1 MTLSLLLSTLNIAQW
16 LGDNVFSIILA
27 LLTLLVAIL
36 TFLGIRIVL
45 PHQTREWRKKAI
57 DEKLLDDF
65 KDYNPNSKPQKDTP
79 YEENPIEGHIYV
91 QPYIEVQS
99 PQGRKQDSS
108 LRDFFLKKVFVP
120 KPVNKVF
127 FLLGNAGSG
136 KTAALTHLLIDYINR
151 HSQRTLPYD
160 IFILSLRRNNVFEEI
175 ENIKVE
181 DNKHAI
187 LLLDAL
193 DENLSAQDPKQQ
205 KQFLKELEAVYPDSR
220 FAAIVVSCR
229 NQFFKDA
236 NQEPSQTDIP
246 TGGANPYLQIWR
258 LQLKQFTEA
267 QVRDYIDQRFDISNH
282 SELRSKAIEY
292 INKHRNN
299 KEIAFRPLIL
309 TYIRDLVE
317 AHEPLETTLD
327 FYYYIVQK
335 EIPRNIAITKLPC
348 TDELLRQW
356 WSMIV
361 QVASSLC
368 NKRKPNTKDDNDD
381 YLTYNELLSI
391 IFDHNIALPD
401 NAINEDLFQQRSLLT
416 LNNKGYHFSHRS
428 FFEFFLAYHFLLQPD
443 EIGYIGGLD
452 FALEIFDQLYDAF
465 TKGDKKPFSMLD
477 AEVDEKAFAFAYL
490 NISNRLYDLNHF
502 SKALPLCKNALDI
515 FSRLSQTNP
524 EAYRQHKATALNNLA
539 NLHVKTNNHTA
550 AEKEFTEALSSYRSL
565 AEANPE
571 DFLPY
576 VATTLNNLALLH
588 SDTNNHAAAGEEYTE
603 ALSIYRS
610 LAETN
615 PEAFLPDVAT
625 TLNNLANLHS
635 DTNNYAAAEKEYT
648 EALSTY
654 RSLAEANPD
663 AFLPRVADTL
673 NNLAILHADTNNP
686 AAAEDEYTEALR
698 TYRSLAEANPDAFL
712 PDVAMTLN
720 NLALLH
726 SDTNNHA
733 AAEEEYTEALST
745 YRSLAEA
752 NPDAFLPY
760 VAGTLFNIALLH
772 LQKGELDEAERAAQ
786 ESLDKYRTMAEKSHV
801 AFDKDVQ
808 DAEELLAIIQKLRTM
823 GGGTE

>member
-1 MTLSLLLSTLNIAQW
+1 MTLSLLLTTLNITQW

-36 TFLGIRIVL
+36 TFLGIKIDL
-45 PHQTREWRKKAI
+45 PHQTRKWRQKTI

-65 KDYNPNSKPQKDTP
+65 KDYNPNTNPQKDTP
-79 YEENPIEGHIYV
+79 YKENPIEGHIYV
-91 QPYIEVQS
+91 QPYIEVHS
-99 PQGRKQDSS
+99 PQGRKPDSC
-108 LRDFFLKKVFVP
+108 LRDFFLKNVFVP
-120 KPVNKVF
+120 QPVNKVF

-136 KTAALTHLLIDYINR
+136 KTAALAHLLIDYINH

-160 IFILSLRRNNVFEEI
+160 IFILSLRPNNIFEKI
-175 ENIKVE
+175 RNIKVE

-193 DENLSAQDPKQQ
+193 DENLSVQDPKQQ
-205 KQFLKELEAVYPDSR
+205 KQFLKELEAVYQDPR

-236 NQEPSQTDIP
+236 SQEPSQTDIP

-258 LQLKQFTEA
+258 LELKQFTEA
-267 QVRDYIDQRFDISNH
+267 QVWDYIDQRFDISNH

-348 TDELLRQW
+348 TEELLRQW
-356 WSMIV
+356 WNMMV
-361 QVASSLC
+361 QVASFLC
-368 NKRKPNTKDDNDD
+368 NKRKPNAKDDNDD

-416 LNNKGYHFSHRS
+416 LDNKGYHFSHRS
-428 FFEFFLAYHFLLQPD
+428 FFEYFLAYHFLQHPK
-443 EIGYIGGLD
+443 EIKYIGGLD

-465 TKGDKKPFSMLD
+465 TKGNKKPFSMLD
-477 AEVDEKAFAFAYL
+477 TEVNEKDFAFAFRNL
-490 NISNRLYDLNHF
+490 SNRLYDLNHF
-502 SKALPLCKNALDI
+502 SKALPRSQKAVGI
-515 FSRLSQTNP
+515 FSRLSQTDP
-524 EAYRQHKATALNNLA
+524 DIFLQHKATALNNLA
-539 NLHVKTNNHTA
+539 NLHNRTNNPAA
-550 AEKEFTEALSSYRSL
+550 AEEEYTEALSIRRSLVKANPDDFLPDVAMTLNNLAALHYVTNKHAAAEEEYTEALSVYRSL
-565 AEANPE
+565 AKANP
-571 DFLPY
+571 DAFLPY
-576 VATTLNNLALLH
+576 VATTLNNLAALH
-588 SDTNNHAAAGEEYTE
+588 YATNNHPAAEEEFTE
-603 ALSIYRS
+603 ALNIRRS
-610 LAETN
+610 LAKAN
-615 PEAFLPDVAT
+615 PDAFLPRVAD
-625 TLNNLANLHS
+625 TLNNLAILHMNTDNL
-635 DTNNYAAAEKEYT
+635 AAAEKEYT

-663 AFLPRVADTL
+663 AFLP
-673 NNLAILHADTNNP
+673 
-686 AAAEDEYTEALR
+686 
-698 TYRSLAEANPDAFL
+698 
-712 PDVAMTLN
+712 
-720 NLALLH
+720 
-726 SDTNNHA
+726 
-733 AAEEEYTEALST
+733 
-745 YRSLAEA
+745 
-752 NPDAFLPY
+752 Y
-760 VAGTLFNIALLH
+760 VATTLFNIALLH
-772 LQKGELDEAERAAQ
+772 LDKGELDEAERAAQ
-786 ESLDKYRTMAEKSHV
+786 ESLDKYRTMAEKSHA

-808 DAEELLAIIQKLRTM
+808 DAEKLLAVIQKRRTEKDE
-823 GGGTE
+823 TE